1 MLMNNIHV
9 KKMHLEKKEIR
20 DHQSMVSNDMI
31 YVKLKQGV
39 QECNERM
46 SKRLQT
52 NVSPY
57 AWQIR

>member
-1 MLMNNIHV
+1 
-9 KKMHLEKKEIR
+9 
-20 DHQSMVSNDMI
+20 MVSNDMI

-39 QECNERM
+39 QECNEKM